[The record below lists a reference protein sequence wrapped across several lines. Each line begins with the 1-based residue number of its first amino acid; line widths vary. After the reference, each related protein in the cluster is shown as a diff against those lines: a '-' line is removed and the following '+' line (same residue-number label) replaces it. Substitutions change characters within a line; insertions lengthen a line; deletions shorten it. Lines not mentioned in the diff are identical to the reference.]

1 MKKTYDS
8 KFKSRV
14 ALEAMRGELTIAE
27 IASKY
32 QIHPNQVQRWKQ
44 RLIEG
49 ASDIFASSSERK
61 ASRTTFPCLIQ
72 IGTKVK
78 CFLMSRRLVFPNH
91 VTLKE
96 GSSTVSDKGNGRKP

>member
-1 MKKTYDS
+1 MRKSYDS

-44 RLIEG
+44 RLMEG
-49 ASDIFASSSERK
+49 ATDIFASSSERK
-61 ASRTTFPCLIQ
+61 AARKAPRNSSWGLRNGRP
-72 IGTKVK
+72 
-78 CFLMSRRLVFPNH
+78 SRRRC
-91 VTLKE
+91 TRR
-96 GSSTVSDKGNGRKP
+96 TI

>member
-1 MKKTYDS
+1 MKKSYDS
-8 KFKSRV
+8 KVKSRV
-14 ALEAMRGELTIAE
+14 ALEGMRGELTIAE

-61 ASRTTFPCLIQ
+61 AERKNPYTEDDLMKK
-72 IGTKVK
+72 IGRLEVEND
-78 CFLMSRRLVFPNH
+78 FLRS
-91 VTLKE
+91 
-96 GSSTVSDKGNGRKP
+96 VSLALGLNIEKPK